1 MTYQHIIAI
10 LQRYDHHFDCTQF
23 DKAIKFLVKYCHNNK
38 YSLEIS
44 ETLISTYPD
53 TKSVITS
60 LLFFS
65 SVKNHLTLTH
75 IKYHFGEEIA
85 TIFFSLVEL
94 FRIQNTYCNTIQETF
109 QLFCSLKPNIAIR
122 VLLIR
127 FAYLLH
133 KIIFHC
139 NISDIEY
146 YLMSE
151 EIKDIYVPLF
161 KEITVE
167 KINNVLQ
174 NVCLEI
180 LQPKLY
186 KFITDFLKVNYQ
198 NPDQLVIKVINS
210 FHDILSRLDV
220 EYAISGRVKSTY
232 SIAHKLVNKSNEI
245 KNLCDIIGIRVI
257 VAQDNECY
265 KVLNTIFNYYAH
277 IPKRNKDFIK
287 CPKKNNYQSLH
298 TVIIDKDLRKLE
310 VQIRTRRMHNIAQ
323 SGSAS
328 HLQYK
333 LNLQNSNNLDIAHNI
348 LNKFILNTL
357 NQYSSIPTI
366 VPKYLRINRLD
377 GLISYIIGPI
387 KPNDRTL
394 KQGVSIYHE
403 NTRYYVDTAKI
414 VNVNQQTLILVSKGK
429 PYIATDT
436 GKTSQL
442 QGVSLQNMWTDQ
454 NSIKNSLSMLNKR
467 VSYNTQIKERH
478 LEQQLYTEKNLSSNG
493 ELSTNQLQEIEI
505 ANTSNK
511 NPNLNDHHAYL
522 KYYIKCTNTHTTSSM
537 QMKSDYELNY
547 INKNVLIDAVI
558 QNDQNTDNLSRT
570 FSKKLK
576 LQCVPECKK
585 KDKLFCTEVNLHLQN
600 DSDNTNCSSDVSSS
614 QKRSSQQKK
623 CINTAT
629 IKFISDDDIMNIRI
643 EELMIILKD
652 TQITYLDLSNNNIG
666 DKEIKI
672 LTPMLKDTQI
682 TYLDLSNNNIG
693 DKEIKILT
701 PMLKDT
707 QITYLDLSNNN
718 IGDKEI
724 KILTPMLKDTQITYL
739 NLRQNYIGDIGV
751 RELAKIL
758 NNMHITYLNLSS
770 NAINDTGTVE
780 LAAILKDTQ
789 ITHLDLSSN
798 NVGDT
803 TIDDAVGQLAAILP
817 DTKITHLNLGYN
829 CIDAAGIIALAKILP
844 DTKITHLSL
853 EFNNVDN
860 AGATALAKILKD
872 TKITYLNLDCNVI
885 GLGGIRTLT
894 TIVKEM
900 NIIIHLTGQQP
911 YHETDY
917 YDGHFSKLQ
926 RIEFLQLDPDLVRE
940 MANSTSD
947 NTAENEE
954 NDSGCEVWDTE
965 SDDISDTDS
974 NSTITMNNGN
984 IYGGNG
990 TMTIRISHSIDTI
1003 KSRIYGINK
1012 TPDIEVIHNAQVI
1025 IEDIDCMGAL

>member
-10 LQRYDHHFDCTQF
+10 LQSYDHHFDCTQF
-23 DKAIKFLVKYCHNNK
+23 DKAIKFLLKYCHNNK

-44 ETLISTYPD
+44 ETLISIYPD

-75 IKYHFGEEIA
+75 IKYNFGEEIA
-85 TIFFSLVEL
+85 TIFFSLAEL

-122 VLLIR
+122 VLLVR
-127 FAYLLH
+127 LAYLLH
-133 KIIFHC
+133 KIIFNC

-161 KEITVE
+161 KAITVE

-210 FHDILSRLDV
+210 FHDILSRLDLA
-220 EYAISGRVKSTY
+220 YAISGRVKSTY
-232 SIAHKLVNKSNEI
+232 SITQKLVNKSNEI
-245 KNLCDIIGIRVI
+245 KNLYDIIGIRVI

-265 KVLNTIFNYYAH
+265 KVLNTILNYYKH

-287 CPKKNNYQSLH
+287 YPKKNNYQSLH

-333 LNLQNSNNLDIAHNI
+333 HNLQNSNNLDVAYNV
-348 LNKFILNTL
+348 LNKFIFNTL
-357 NQYSSIPTI
+357 NQYSIPTI

-377 GLISYIIGPI
+377 GLISYIIGPPI
-387 KPNDRTL
+387 KPKDRTL

-414 VNVNQQTLILVSKGK
+414 VNVNQKTLILVSKGK

-478 LEQQLYTEKNLSSNG
+478 LEKQLYTEKNLSSNG
-493 ELSTNQLQEIEI
+493 ELSTNQLHEIKI

-522 KYYIKCTNTHTTSSM
+522 KHYIKCTNTHTTASM

-558 QNDQNTDNLSRT
+558 QNDPNTDNPSRT

-576 LQCVPECKK
+576 LQCVQECKK

-614 QKRSSQQKK
+614 QKRRSQQKN
-623 CINTAT
+623 CINTIT

-643 EELMIILKD
+643 EELITILKD
-652 TQITYLDLSNNNIG
+652 IQITYLDLSNNNIG

-672 LTPMLKDTQI
+672 LTPML
-682 TYLDLSNNNIG
+682 N
-693 DKEIKILT
+693 
-701 PMLKDT
+701 
-707 QITYLDLSNNN
+707 
-718 IGDKEI
+718 
-724 KILTPMLKDTQITYL
+724 DTQITYL
-739 NLRQNYIGDIGV
+739 NLDC
-751 RELAKIL
+751 
-758 NNMHITYLNLSS
+758 
-770 NAINDTGTVE
+770 NAI
-780 LAAILKDTQ
+780 
-789 ITHLDLSSN
+789 
-798 NVGDT
+798 
-803 TIDDAVGQLAAILP
+803 
-817 DTKITHLNLGYN
+817 
-829 CIDAAGIIALAKILP
+829 
-844 DTKITHLSL
+844 
-853 EFNNVDN
+853 
-860 AGATALAKILKD
+860 
-872 TKITYLNLDCNVI
+872 
-885 GLGGIRTLT
+885 GLYGIRTLT
-894 TIVKEM
+894 ETAKEM
-900 NIIIHLTGQQP
+900 NIKIHLTGQQL
-911 YHETDY
+911 YYETDY
-917 YDGHFSKLQ
+917 YDSYFSKLQ
-926 RIEFLQLDPDLVRE
+926 RIECLQLDPDLVQE

-947 NTAENEE
+947 NTSENEE
-954 NDSGCEVWDTE
+954 NDSGCEVWDLE
-965 SDDISDTDS
+965 SDDISYTDS
-974 NSTITMNNGN
+974 NSTITKDNGN

-990 TMTIRISHSIDTI
+990 TMTIQIGHSNEDVNIDTI
-1003 KSRIYGINK
+1003 KSLIYSINK
-1012 TPDIEVIHNAQVI
+1012 TPDIEVIHNAQI
-1025 IEDIDCMGAL
+1025 LTEDIDCIGAL